1 MCTHLHALPTNL
13 FTFYTMLCKYI
24 NFNCFNNAA
33 AFWFNFYNKKSFFS
47 RNTYLQYNMH
57 TYNLAL
63 CMYFFLSFLCSLN
76 KLNRNLH
83 TKKEM
88 WWDWS
93 FHFAK
98 RILHCHEKVQI
109 YAVFTLGISTSF
121 FLLEFPTYLK
131 IHKRVQN
138 GSKFDL

>member
-1 MCTHLHALPTNL
+1 MHA
-13 FTFYTMLCKYI
+13 
-24 NFNCFNNAA
+24 
-33 AFWFNFYNKKSFFS
+33 
-47 RNTYLQYNMH
+47 
-57 TYNLAL
+57 YNLAL
-63 CMYFFLSFLCSLN
+63 CMYVYFFSFLCCLN

-109 YAVFTLGISTSF
+109 YAVFALGISTSF
-121 FLLEFPTYLK
+121 FLLEFPIFLKSKKSSEWFKVWFLK
-131 IHKRVQN
+131 IWTLLDL
-138 GSKFDL
+138 GKFDLFSVRLSGVVWISFEFNYGEKSRFEGLQISTFQV